1 MKYILVTG
9 ATGFIGSHLIERLLK
24 EENNLIIIKRSFSN
38 INRISNIINQYND
51 NVVLFDID
59 KQKLSEVFNKYEIEG
74 IFHLAASYIKDSST
88 ENIKTMTQSNIAFP
102 TELLDLAVRHEVK
115 YFINTGTFFEYS
127 LDKLPL
133 TETSPIDSLNYY
145 STTKIAFEDILKF
158 YTKKYNINSS
168 TLKLYTPYGSRD
180 DENKIIPYLIINTL
194 KNQEVNINNPDNR
207 LDIVHVN
214 DIIDAYM
221 NVKDKILS
229 FDDYEVF
236 NIAAEVNYSINE
248 IYAVIKYI
256 INQEDYEIDKKSL
269 PIFNDCTKI
278 KNILKWEPKL
288 KIEDGIKLT
297 VDYYKKIY
305 E

>member
-24 EENNLIIIKRSFSN
+24 EKNNLIIIKRSFSKMER
-38 INRISNIINQYND
+38 INNIISQYKD
-51 NVVLFDID
+51 NVILFDID
-59 KQKLSEVFNKYEIEG
+59 KQELDNVFNKYEIEG
-74 IFHLAASYIKDSST
+74 IFHLATSYVKDTST
-88 ENIKTMTQSNIAFP
+88 EKIKTMTQSNIEFP
-102 TELLDLAVRHEVK
+102 TELLDFAVRYEVK

-133 TETSPIDSLNYY
+133 TETSKIDFLNYY

-158 YTKKYNINSS
+158 YTKKYSIKSS
-168 TLKLYTPYGSRD
+168 TLKLFTPYGSRD
-180 DENKIIPYLIINTL
+180 NENKIIPYLIINTL
-194 KNQEVNINNPDNR
+194 KNQEVNIKNPNNR

-229 FDDYEVF
+229 FDNYEVF
-236 NIAAEVNYSINE
+236 NIATDVNYSINE
-248 IYAVIKYI
+248 IYSVIKYI
-256 INQEDYEIDKKSL
+256 IKQEDYVLDEKTL
-269 PIFNDCTKI
+269 PIFNDCTKT

-297 VDYYKKIY
+297 VDYYEKIY
-305 E
+305 K

>member
-24 EENNLIIIKRSFSN
+24 EENNLIIIKRSFSKM
-38 INRISNIINQYND
+38 NRISNIINQYND

-133 TETSPIDSLNYY
+133 TETSKIDSLNYY

-158 YTKKYNINSS
+158 YTEKYNINSS

-229 FDDYEVF
+229 FDNYEVF